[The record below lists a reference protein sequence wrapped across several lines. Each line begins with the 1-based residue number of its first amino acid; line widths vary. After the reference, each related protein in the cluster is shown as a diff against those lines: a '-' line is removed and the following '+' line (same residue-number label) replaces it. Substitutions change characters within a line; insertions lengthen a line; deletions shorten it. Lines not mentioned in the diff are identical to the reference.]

1 MSGRV
6 AAVVAVAVCAL
17 ALALALPPAADAAPG
32 DLDASFGVGGV
43 FTGSSPTTFPGWEG
57 WVIDLDGQGR
67 PLVAW
72 TFDDGA
78 ARDLDDHKL
87 VVARLTTGGELDAT
101 FNPGG
106 PLPGT
111 VVVDFTDAPG
121 SNVDA
126 AGVAAGPGGSVVALG
141 WVDFTTISPQIALVR
156 LTGAGAYDD
165 GFSGDGRLVSDVA
178 AGYRPAPADLAVD
191 ASGNALVAGQRL
203 DGCSFQ
209 NQICNDTFPFVAR
222 FTSSG
227 ALDPG
232 WDGDGHWELT
242 GANEGQLRAVAA
254 PAGGGAVAAGNLGS
268 DALAVKL
275 GPTGVPDA
283 GFSQDGLA
291 TSALGRGA
299 GQSASG
305 YGVGSDGAGKVLVA
319 GSAITAAGSRAA
331 LARFGVDGSPD
342 ALWGTGMPETGVVHL
357 PTPRAVRASDVAMLG
372 DGKVL
377 ATGHGFTGGQADTN
391 AIIVA
396 RLTATGALDAGFAAS
411 EPTPGLRQTQVGDY
425 AMGWRLA
432 VDAGG
437 APVVSGFRRIN
448 GNPPDD
454 KAVVVRYLG
463 GEGQADGDGDGVP
476 DAQDN
481 CAGTPNPGQSDI
493 DGDGEGD
500 ACDSDDDDDRDP
512 DAQDNCP
519 VNYNPGQQDTD
530 GDGDGNAC
538 DPDDD
543 NDGDLDAPGQLSGRL
558 QNPDQQDTDGDGDGD
573 ACDTDDDNDG
583 DLDGRRTTARSTT
596 TPANATPTAMA
607 SGNACDADDDDDGDL
622 DGQRQLPG
630 QRQPRPAGLRRR
642 RRRRRLRPDPGRPAA
657 PARRRWPAAPAR
669 CRPDALFLLEPE
681 QSGQTVCPRASRVRR
696 VPFGGRLRPDR
707 LLPLAVHG
715 Q

>member
-411 EPTPGLRQTQVGDY
+411 EPTPGLRQTQS
-425 AMGWRLA
+425 ATTRS
-432 VDAGG
+432 AGG
-437 APVVSGFRRIN
+437 SLSMPAERPSSPASAASTATRRTTKPSSSVTSAAKGRPTATATACRTLRTTAPARPIPARATSTATARVTPATAMTTTTAIPTLRTTARSTTTPASRTPTATATATPAIPTTTTMAISTPRTT
-448 GNPPDD
+448 
-454 KAVVVRYLG
+454 VRSPRTRTSRTPT
-463 GEGQADGDGDGVP
+463 ATATATP
-476 DAQDN
+476 ATPTTTTT
-481 CAGTPNPGQSDI
+481 GTSTG
-493 DGDGEGD
+493 
-500 ACDSDDDDDRDP
+500 
-512 DAQDNCP
+512 
-519 VNYNPGQQDTD
+519 
-530 GDGDGNAC
+530 
-538 DPDDD
+538 
-543 NDGDLDAPGQLSGRL
+543 
-558 QNPDQQDTDGDGDGD
+558 
-573 ACDTDDDNDG
+573 
-583 DLDGRRTTARSTT
+583 RTTARSTT

-607 SGNACDADDDDDGDL
+607 AETPATPTTTRRRSRRPG
-622 DGQRQLPG
+622 QLPG